1 MLLHVRCVLPTRGVT
16 ALTSSYF
23 GQFPLYELINLTEPF
38 VDDLYPLRSSTSML
52 SDIPDDAL
60 SRLGASSTELS
71 SDALQRSS
79 SGNPKIRIPRLGTA
93 PVSVHR
99 QRTSR
104 ACAPC
109 HQRKTKCDGQKPQC
123 NQCCRLAIPCT
134 YVGSKR
140 ERQKWALE
148 SVQAKIQSYE
158 SLLQRIITDSSED
171 PEKFKL
177 VEELIARHFEGA
189 PTILAPLLELGSP
202 VDRSP
207 SLPKHGLSLYRMFA
221 AWTSNTR
228 SEAQPLVQKPVIQIT
243 GIHHWTLLVNNET
256 ASHLL
261 SLYFTWENPT
271 WQLIDRDMFVR
282 DLECG
287 HGKFCSALLVT
298 VLLFFGCSLSYNL
311 DKITDRREEKLL
323 SKKLYAEI
331 QRLWELEK
339 QLESLPTAQSSILIG
354 LLCCTFGLD
363 RFGTQY
369 IMHGAQL
376 CLDLGLQEEHPS
388 YFYDDST
395 DEDGHLARCH
405 KLVSWAVYDVQGLAS
420 QVYRK
425 VPAWKEPPPVKFSPI
440 EAAGLDAG
448 AEWSP
453 YPFTIPISQPFFF
466 TAACFRSDLVTIV
479 HQIAKFALRFPDAVM
494 TGDDWEYGHQLHQR
508 LLQWKATLPPVLLLE
523 QNTTP
528 HVICLHEY
536 YHATVASICQVFCA
550 NLGSTDNQIPNPD
563 EFDPY
568 TIMSQALD
576 SMGSLIL
583 LFKRCH
589 GWKSLPVV
597 MLHYLCVAGVHSVS
611 KLDAYEPKWSHVLE
625 GCVVGL
631 WYMSLGWGRLC
642 TAFLRTIELVLKQSN
657 PDPSLVPSRVVAIFR
672 QLNMGD
678 LWTVTDI
685 SSLAADYVVHHPITQ
700 SELGASPRAAY
711 RSQGLQTLIN
721 DMDNLSINLSS
732 ESPESLSSVKDP
744 YDSRSSGSPDM
755 RDF

>member
-1 MLLHVRCVLPTRGVT
+1 MLNDPTDG
-16 ALTSSYF
+16 
-23 GQFPLYELINLTEPF
+23 
-38 VDDLYPLRSSTSML
+38 
-52 SDIPDDAL
+52 AL
-60 SRLGASSTELS
+60 SRLGASGVEPS
-71 SDALQRSS
+71 SDQVQTSS
-79 SGNPKIRIPRLGTA
+79 TGNPKIRIPRLGTA
-93 PVSVHR
+93 PVSAHR

-123 NQCCRLAIPCT
+123 KQCRQLGIPCT

-140 ERQKWALE
+140 EQQKWALE

-171 PEKFKL
+171 PSKFKL
-177 VEELIARHFEGA
+177 IEELITQHFQGT
-189 PTILAPLLELGSP
+189 PTILAPLLALGSLA
-202 VDRSP
+202 DRSP
-207 SLPKHGLSLYRMFA
+207 SPSKHGLSLYRMLA
-221 AWTSNTR
+221 AWATHAR
-228 SEAQPLVQKPVIQIT
+228 SETQPLVQKPIIQIT
-243 GIHHWTLLVNNET
+243 GIHHWTSLANNDT

-271 WQLIDRDMFVR
+271 WQLIDKEMFVR

-311 DKITDRREEKLL
+311 DKITDRRQEKLL
-323 SKKLYAEI
+323 TKNLYAEI
-331 QRLWELEK
+331 QRLWEVEK
-339 QLESLPTAQSSILIG
+339 HLKSLPTAQSSILIG

-376 CLDLGLQEEHPS
+376 CLNLGLQNESPS
-388 YFYDDST
+388 YFYGGAP
-395 DEDGHLARCH
+395 DEYGHLARSH
-405 KLVSWAVYDVQGLAS
+405 KLVAWAVYDVQGLAS

-448 AEWSP
+448 VEWSP
-453 YPFTIPISQPFFF
+453 YPFATPISQPFFF

-479 HQIAKFALRFPDAVM
+479 HQIAKFALQFPDAVM
-494 TGDDWEYGHQLHQR
+494 NNDDWEYGRQLHQK

-523 QNTTP
+523 HNTTP

-536 YHATVASICQVFCA
+536 YYATIASLCQIFCA
-550 NLGSTDNQIPNPD
+550 NLGSTDDQISNPKD
-563 EFDPY
+563 FDPY
-568 TIMSQALD
+568 IIMSQALD
-576 SMGSLIL
+576 DMGSLIL

-597 MLHYLCVAGVHSVS
+597 MLHYFCVAGVHSVS
-611 KLDAYEPKWSHVLE
+611 KLNAHEPKWSYILE
-625 GCVVGL
+625 DCVVGL
-631 WYMSLGWGRLC
+631 WHMSLGWGRLC
-642 TAFLRTIELVLKQSN
+642 TAFLRTIELVLKQNN
-657 PDPSLVPSRVVAIFR
+657 PDPSLVPSRVVEIFR
-672 QLNMGD
+672 KLNEGA

-685 SSLAADYVVHHPITQ
+685 SSLAADYVVYTATQ
-700 SELGASPRAAY
+700 SDSSSSPSSAY
-711 RSQGLQTLIN
+711 RYQGLQDLIN

-732 ESPESLSSVKDP
+732 ESPESLSSVKEP
-744 YDSRSSGSPDM
+744 YDSRSSEDPDI
-755 RDF
+755 RKT